1 MGLILKSKWF
11 RSFDWLLFFS
21 ALTLS
26 CAGLVTMNSF
36 VGESYFFE
44 KQVVVLGIS
53 LCVCLFLSL
62 FDFRFLKKTEVVV
75 GLYGLIIA
83 LLGFLLIVGQ
93 VTNGAKGWLNLGFFS
108 LQPSEF
114 AKIAL
119 ILLLSKYFA
128 RRHTEIANIK
138 HIIISG
144 FYAFVLFLLVAMQ
157 PDFGSAVVIFLI
169 WFGMVLVSGISKKHL
184 GLVVLTGIVAF
195 GGLWFGVF
203 QDYQKARIKTF
214 IHPLADIR
222 GAGYN
227 AFQST
232 VAVGSGQLL
241 GKGVGYGTQS
251 KLQFLPEYE
260 TDFIFAAFA
269 EEWGFVGVMFV
280 FLLYGILV
288 WRTVMIAVRAHSN
301 FEALFA
307 FGFAIFVMSHF
318 VIHVGMNIGLL
329 PVTGITIPFM
339 SYGGSHLLVEFT
351 MIGILLGMRK
361 YERPMRKQAIS
372 NEILGIE

>member
-1 MGLILKSKWF
+1 MGLIFKSQWF
-11 RSFDWLLFFS
+11 RSFDWILFFS
-21 ALTLS
+21 AIMLS

-36 VGESYFFE
+36 VGDSYFFE
-44 KQVVVLGIS
+44 KQIVVLGIS
-53 LCVCLFLSL
+53 VTFCLFLSL
-62 FDFRFLKKTEVVV
+62 LDFRFLKKTEVVV
-75 GLYGLIIA
+75 GLYGIIIA
-83 LLGFLLIVGQ
+83 LLVLLLVIGQ

-119 ILLLSKYFA
+119 IVLLSKYFA
-128 RRHTEIANIK
+128 LRHTEIANIK
-138 HIIISG
+138 HIIVSG
-144 FYAFVLFLLVAMQ
+144 LYAFVLFLLVAMQ
-157 PDFGSAVVIFLI
+157 PDFGSAVVIFLL

-184 GLVVLTGIVAF
+184 GLVVLTALLAF

-232 VAVGSGQLL
+232 VAVGSGQVL

-280 FLLYGILV
+280 FLLYGVLV
-288 WRTVMIAVRAHSN
+288 WRAVLIALRAHSN

-318 VIHVGMNIGLL
+318 TIHVGMNIGLL

-339 SYGGSHLLVEFT
+339 SYGGSHLLAEFT
-351 MIGILLGMRK
+351 MVGILLAMRK
-361 YERPMRKQAIS
+361 YERPMHKQAIS

>member
-1 MGLILKSKWF
+1 M
-11 RSFDWLLFFS
+11 
-21 ALTLS
+21 LS

-36 VGESYFFE
+36 VGDSYFFE
-44 KQVVVLGIS
+44 KQIVVLGIS
-53 LCVCLFLSL
+53 VTFCLFLSL
-62 FDFRFLKKTEVVV
+62 LDFRFLKKTEVVV
-75 GLYGLIIA
+75 GLYGIIIV
-83 LLGFLLIVGQ
+83 LLVLLLVIGQ

-119 ILLLSKYFA
+119 IVLLSKYFA
-128 RRHTEIANIK
+128 LRHTEIANIK
-138 HIIISG
+138 HIIVSG
-144 FYAFVLFLLVAMQ
+144 LYAFVLFLLVAMQ
-157 PDFGSAVVIFLI
+157 PDFGSAVVIFLL

-184 GLVVLTGIVAF
+184 GLVVLTALLAF

-232 VAVGSGQLL
+232 VAVGSGQVL

-280 FLLYGILV
+280 FLLYGVLV
-288 WRTVMIAVRAHSN
+288 WRAVLIALRAHSN

-318 VIHVGMNIGLL
+318 TIHVGMNIGLL

-339 SYGGSHLLVEFT
+339 SYGGSHLLAEFT
-351 MIGILLGMRK
+351 MVGILLAMRK
-361 YERPMRKQAIS
+361 YERPMHKQAIS